1 MNTVAMLAWQ
11 SMKNRRLTAIMTILA
26 IAVSVTLLLGVE
38 KLRTG
43 AKVSFSNTIS
53 GTDLIVGARSGSVQ
67 MLLYSVFR
75 IGNATNNIGWQS
87 YQDIAANPK
96 VNWTIPISLGDSHRG
111 YRVLGTNTDYFKH
124 YKYGRNRQLQ
134 FSAGR
139 QFNSL
144 YDVVLGA
151 EVAKKLGY
159 QLQQSLVIGHGI
171 GNTSF
176 SKHQDQP
183 FNVVGILKPTGTPL
197 DRTLHVSLAAIE
209 AIHTDWQSGAYIAGS
224 GGDLPIEAS
233 QLQPTAITAV
243 LVGLKSK
250 MAIFGLQRSINNY
263 RSEALQAILP
273 GVALQELWAMI
284 SIAEKM
290 LLVIS
295 SFVVATGLFG
305 MLTVLLTSLNER
317 RREMAIL
324 RAVGARPWQIFLL
337 LMIETAGLTLAGILL
352 AIVMLYGGLAI
363 TMPLIE
369 SQFGL
374 FLELSWLSSYE
385 LRLLVV
391 VFVGGALCGL
401 VPGYRA
407 YRNSVSDGMTVRV

>member
-1 MNTVAMLAWQ
+1 MKTLLMLALQ
-11 SMKNRRLTAIMTILA
+11 SMRNRRLTAIMTILA
-26 IAVSVTLLLGVE
+26 IAVSVTLLVGVE

-75 IGNATNNIGWQS
+75 IGNATNNISWQS

-96 VNWTIPISLGDSHRG
+96 VAWTIPISLGDSHRG
-111 YRVLGTNTDYFKH
+111 YRVLGTNSDYFKH
-124 YKYGRNRQLQ
+124 YKYGRQRQLNFDQ
-134 FSAGR
+134 GR
-139 QFNSL
+139 QFVGL
-144 YDVVLGA
+144 HDVVLGA

-159 QLQQSLVIGHGI
+159 QLDQQLVIGHGI

-176 SKHQDQP
+176 SEHKDQP
-183 FNVVGILKPTGTPL
+183 FKVVGILKPTGTPL

-209 AIHTDWQSGAYIAGS
+209 AIHVDWQAGAYIAGS
-224 GGDLPIEAS
+224 GGSVPIEDR
-233 QLQPTAITAV
+233 QLQPKAITAM

-250 MAIFGLQRSINNY
+250 MATFKLQRSINNY
-263 RSEALQAILP
+263 RGEALQAILP

-284 SIAEKM
+284 SIAEQM

-324 RAVGARPWQIFLL
+324 RAVGARPWHIFLL
-337 LMIETAGLTLAGILL
+337 LVL
-352 AIVMLYGGLAI
+352 
-363 TMPLIE
+363 
-369 SQFGL
+369 
-374 FLELSWLSSYE
+374 
-385 LRLLVV
+385 
-391 VFVGGALCGL
+391 
-401 VPGYRA
+401 
-407 YRNSVSDGMTVRV
+407 